1 MLYFVIGFVIG
12 IVAYW
17 TYQFIVVQYLQVKSE
32 VRRLRNERE
41 YCLKEIANMKDYF
54 EWRRDNR

>member
-1 MLYFVIGFVIG
+1 MLYFGLGFIIG
-12 IVAYW
+12 IVAYLA
-17 TYQFIVVQYLQVKSE
+17 YQFIVVQYLQVRSE